1 MQNDFFGARSRVFI
15 DVFSFLFAAF
25 FLPGAHCAWSSP
37 PPLELLSVITQSGE
51 QARAGVQ
58 RARTARRS
66 GRQPPGHPRGP
77 WVGHRGRSPPG
88 VSGQE
93 HLLRAEA
100 GPWTRRAGAT
110 RHTLVWTWSPE
121 LGRAHACIHLALGTP
136 PGARPGK
143 ALGGTET
150 WTLRLAP
157 SPHGPGGQSGGH
169 GHPEQAS
176 ATEGCS
182 NPGCRGLSRTG
193 VYLASFLGGN
203 LGRERTGPQPGA
215 LCLAPPWGLPG
226 KLPLPA
232 PPRVPSEPPEPLR
245 CSAAAGSQLA
255 SSVFVISLLHFRSI
269 HPHQLANRSGK
280 PRSRPVPGDGERS
293 ALFVFI
299 NPPPSPWPGGEVLTP
314 AAVGVRGAEGGR
326 GAQGG
331 RGAEGVCRLRRDPRR
346 TNAAWPHLPRGPGGP
361 DSEAGGGRQG

>member
-157 SPHGPGGQSGGH
+157 SPHGPGGAERGSR
-169 GHPEQAS
+169 P
-176 ATEGCS
+176 
-182 NPGCRGLSRTG
+182 PGAGQRDRGL
-193 VYLASFLGGN
+193 F
-203 LGRERTGPQPGA
+203 
-215 LCLAPPWGLPG
+215 
-226 KLPLPA
+226 
-232 PPRVPSEPPEPLR
+232 
-245 CSAAAGSQLA
+245 
-255 SSVFVISLLHFRSI
+255 
-269 HPHQLANRSGK
+269 
-280 PRSRPVPGDGERS
+280 
-293 ALFVFI
+293 
-299 NPPPSPWPGGEVLTP
+299 
-314 AAVGVRGAEGGR
+314 
-326 GAQGG
+326 
-331 RGAEGVCRLRRDPRR
+331 
-346 TNAAWPHLPRGPGGP
+346 
-361 DSEAGGGRQG
+361 